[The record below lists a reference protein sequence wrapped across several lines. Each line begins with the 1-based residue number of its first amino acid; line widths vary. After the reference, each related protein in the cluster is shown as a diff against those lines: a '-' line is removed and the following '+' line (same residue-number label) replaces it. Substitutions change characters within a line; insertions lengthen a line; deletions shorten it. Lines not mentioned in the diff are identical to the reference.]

1 MPVKYL
7 SQEWIDEYNAAL
19 AADDA
24 VRAALKGKSAALQMV
39 ISDSPQGEIRYWLR
53 IADGSASAGLG
64 DLDDAEVTIS
74 QSYETSAQ
82 VNSGELDGQKA
93 FTQGKVKIRRQDAED
108 DAAARSAGPGPD
120 RTGRHRHRILNF
132 RARPSPPGAP
142 GSHPVGVPRPREQ
155 RVDDLG
161 RPVTPG
167 RWPRTGRGRT
177 AAAGPRGTGRAR

>member
-24 VRAALKGKSAALQMV
+24 VRAALKGKSAILQMV
-39 ISDSPQGEIRYWLR
+39 ISDSPQGGEIRYWLR

-93 FTQGKVKIRRQDAED
+93 FTQGKVKIKGKMLKMMQLRGPMAHVQTAL
-108 DAAARSAGPGPD
+108 AAID
-120 RTGRHRHRILNF
+120 T
-132 RARPSPPGAP
+132 
-142 GSHPVGVPRPREQ
+142 EY
-155 RVDDLG
+155 
-161 RPVTPG
+161 
-167 RWPRTGRGRT
+167 
-177 AAAGPRGTGRAR
+177 